1 MHRGHAASAGTIPTL
16 MALSRSPRLLW
27 RYLASD
33 VLGILLMACAGLV
46 GVIAF
51 AAAMRPLSEGRVGVF
66 ESVRL
71 MGLLAVPMLQFA
83 LPFASGLAATLAYHR
98 FAAENEAT
106 ASMAGGISHRSI
118 LVPAFVLGLVL
129 SVLLGLL
136 SHQVIPRFLR
146 SAEQL
151 LTRDVTRFIVN
162 PIERGETVR
171 LGPWDLRAD
180 QVIDAGRAAPTAGGS
195 GGSADA
201 ASHGAAEHLVLLGV
215 LAHRVDDPSR
225 FVEAG
230 RVDLY
235 LFDDAPSDGSG
246 DDDGGTRAVLRF
258 DQANA
263 YVGANRLQAQGVF
276 TDSLR
281 IPSAFRDDPK
291 YLDFNELRR
300 VREHPEMLNRIEW
313 RRRLVADH
321 LAMRDM
327 IGDVAA
333 QLREKGKATL
343 LRRGDVL
350 TIHAADVVPV
360 DDGWALR
367 AASGAGKRVRVDM
380 KLASGSTR
388 THTGASARLR
398 FRDLAAD
405 QTAVANQS
413 EGPGR
418 VWLRIDLEDVATAGA
433 EADGA
438 AETRSDTLFY
448 GALTTEKDHAAAR
461 GAETSARLIADASD
475 LAGPVGPEKE
485 EAPGGAAL
493 RRAARELS
501 TKIDDLKREAVSK
514 LHERAAFS
522 LSCLLMTLCGGV
534 VALRLS
540 SALPLQVYLW
550 SFFPA
555 LICVITI
562 SAGQGLTHKYG
573 TPGLILLWGGVA
585 GLGLFTMAAYASLR
599 RH

>member
-1 MHRGHAASAGTIPTL
+1 MP
-16 MALSRSPRLLW
+16 LSRAPRLLW

-98 FAAENEAT
+98 FAAENEAN

-118 LVPAFVLGLVL
+118 LTPAIALGLAL
-129 SVLLGLL
+129 SILLGLL

-151 LTRDVTRFIVN
+151 LTRDVTRFIIN
-162 PIERGETVR
+162 PIERGETIR
-171 LGPWDLRAD
+171 LGQWDLRAD
-180 QVIDAGRAAPTAGGS
+180 RVIDAGAA
-195 GGSADA
+195 A
-201 ASHGAAEHLVLLGV
+201 ASDAKQSGAAEHLVLLGV
-215 LAHRVDDPSR
+215 LAHRVDEPER
-225 FVEAG
+225 FIEAG

-235 LFDDAPSDGSG
+235 LYDDDDSAASDDDA
-246 DDDGGTRAVLRF
+246 GGTRAVLRF

-276 TDSLR
+276 TDALR

-327 IGDVAA
+327 IDDVAG

-350 TIHAADVVPV
+350 TIHASGIVPV
-360 DDGWALR
+360 EDGWALR
-367 AASGAGKRVRVDM
+367 PFTSNGAMRIRVDM
-380 KLASGSTR
+380 KLASGSVR
-388 THTGASARLR
+388 THTGATARLR

-405 QTAVANQS
+405 QTAMAN
-413 EGPGR
+413 EGDGPGR
-418 VWLRIDLEDVATAGA
+418 VWLRLDLDDVTSSGTGA
-433 EADGA
+433 SPA
-438 AETRSDTLFY
+438 AEGDGGADSRSDTLFY
-448 GALTTEKDHAAAR
+448 GALTTEKDHAAERA
-461 GAETSARLIADASD
+461 AETSKQLIDDAMQRTSGTD
-475 LAGPVGPEKE
+475 GDAATESPGS
-485 EAPGGAAL
+485 APM

-501 TKIDDLKREAVSK
+501 TKIEDLKREAVSK

-522 LSCLLMTLCGGV
+522 LSCLLMTVCGAV
-534 VALRLS
+534 VALRLHA
-540 SALPLQVYLW
+540 ALPLQVYLW

-585 GLGLFTMAAYASLR
+585 GLGIFTLAAYSSLK